1 MAAFVHLSICPS
13 PPTLHILSPTLA
25 PPGGPHLIIGDV
37 LEHVISVL
45 ENKKM
50 GVWLCMDYSQTLLH
64 YILSVPYYILQLS
77 CQSWEGEGSG
87 GE

>member
-1 MAAFVHLSICPS
+1 
-13 PPTLHILSPTLA
+13 
-25 PPGGPHLIIGDV
+25 

-77 CQSWEGEGSG
+77 SQSWEGREVEESRGEGREG
-87 GE
+87 KGREGTGRE